1 MFSRKGLGEN
11 SRTNVPTWNTHQI
24 LDFFFFKR
32 EAKIK
37 HSRAYCLLISMCLL
51 SLPKLKLPTNTFPT
65 QCYESV
71 QINMGSSET
80 MTPYGKTSPRSLNRM
95 QNALGF
101 NPSCKVKMA
110 WFTKVGGWLPLQFVN
125 MDGQAFKGI

>member
-1 MFSRKGLGEN
+1 
-11 SRTNVPTWNTHQI
+11 
-24 LDFFFFKR
+24 
-32 EAKIK
+32 
-37 HSRAYCLLISMCLL
+37 
-51 SLPKLKLPTNTFPT
+51 
-65 QCYESV
+65 
-71 QINMGSSET
+71 MGSSET

-101 NPSCKVKMA
+101 NPSPKVKMA

>member
-11 SRTNVPTWNTHQI
+11 SRTNAPTWKTHQI
-24 LDFFFFKR
+24 LDFFFK

-80 MTPYGKTSPRSLNRM
+80 MTPYGKTSPCSLNRM

-101 NPSCKVKMA
+101 NPSCRVKQG
-110 WFTKVGGWLPLQFVN
+110 GGWLPSSVSV
-125 MDGQAFKGI
+125 DGRDAEGTHSSTMLS